1 MERRIKKEVI
11 IGWNVVVWICVVD
24 ATCLVA
30 FCYCSGVG
38 NETWIYPYETK
49 FQDDSLLMNSRFIT
63 GITTSGL
70 VPDNAKKNE
79 KERQNQN
86 EKQVKNRIESQSV
99 RMKQKCHK

>member
-1 MERRIKKEVI
+1 
-11 IGWNVVVWICVVD
+11 
-24 ATCLVA
+24 
-30 FCYCSGVG
+30 
-38 NETWIYPYETK
+38 
-49 FQDDSLLMNSRFIT
+49 MNSRFID